1 MVRRTNN
8 PKKKCGYKRCKWPRL
23 KYKKYCEQHVDMF
36 LEGTPLM
43 RTFSQIVAES
53 KKGKNIQVYGGG
65 TGGASNGVGLEQIV
79 SDEIYIASYAIV
91 NGKCAWCFKEAENL
105 SMWHFRRHAIKD
117 KIRGFILK

>member
-43 RTFSQIVAES
+43 RTFSQIVGEHKNTVLHSAPVPLIKPASPPTKQE
-53 KKGKNIQVYGGG
+53 KK
-65 TGGASNGVGLEQIV
+65 
-79 SDEIYIASYAIV
+79 
-91 NGKCAWCFKEAENL
+91 L
-105 SMWHFRRHAIKD
+105 SER
-117 KIRGFILK
+117 IRGFIFKQYGSND